1 MMYRIL
7 IVDDEKI
14 ERDEIRQILK
24 RAGMELEI
32 WEASNGKE
40 ACACLEQKHVDILL
54 TDIRMPVMD
63 GMELLQEVCPRYP
76 ELKIMIFSAYG
87 RFEYARTAMKL
98 GVRDYILKPVNPEE
112 FTDWIRSLI
121 RELDEQLLSKNREAE
136 TDTFMKEHILYSLVN
151 GAKAQE
157 LQKKTGD
164 YFDVQE
170 INRYQRM
177 VLLEVNDDFFGRMGT
192 EFEPILAGVLQEGY
206 KYLNLNEQ
214 QSILFLED
222 HREWDYTK
230 IAEALVDGVKRRY
243 NERCFAAVGGCMENP
258 VKEIGDCFE
267 ALEECME
274 RKFFE
279 TEYRVFVV
287 SEREDGGMPEQMDDD
302 ALVKQMKQDIKM
314 KDIDSLRQHF
324 EVMCD
329 KYGQNNRFS
338 QIYIKFVF
346 SNLLKEFYENLPSSK
361 GQSLEREIEK
371 LYNATEF
378 TTLRAIVNHNME
390 RLEKE
395 FESYPQIVHKEIESV
410 KKYIYENY
418 DKEISVDHLADMVCM
433 APSYLSHVFK
443 KETGQNLSKFIKNYR
458 MEKAKEMLD
467 ETHHKIVHIS
477 YAVGYS
483 NVSYFCQSFREYFGV
498 SPQRYRDQG
507 DRIDR

>member
-1 MMYRIL
+1 MYRIL

-14 ERDEIRQILK
+14 ERDGIRQMLK
-24 RAGMELEI
+24 RAGIELEI
-32 WEASNGKE
+32 QEASNGRE
-40 ACACLEQKHVDILL
+40 ASACLEQNRVDILL
-54 TDIRMPVMD
+54 TDIRMPVVD
-63 GMELLQEVCPRYP
+63 GMELLKQVCPRYP
-76 ELKIMIFSAYG
+76 EMKSIIFSGCG
-87 RFEYARTAMKL
+87 RFEYAKEAMKL
-98 GVRDYILKPVNPEE
+98 GVRDYLLKPVKPEE
-112 FTDWIRSLI
+112 LAATIRSLI
-121 RELDEQLLSKNREAE
+121 RELDEQMLSKNREAE

-151 GAKAQE
+151 GAKAE
-157 LQKKTGD
+157 EVEKKRRD
-164 YFDVQE
+164 YFDAEE

-177 VLLEVNDDFFGRMGT
+177 ILLEVNDDFFGRMGT
-192 EFEPILAGVLQEGY
+192 EIEPILTGVLQEDC

-214 QSILFLED
+214 QSILFLEER
-222 HREWDYTK
+222 REWDYTK
-230 IAEALVDGVKRRY
+230 IAEDLVDAVKKRY
-243 NERCFAAVGGCMENP
+243 NERCFAAIGGCMEHP
-258 VKEIGDCFE
+258 AQEIGRCFE
-267 ALEECME
+267 VLEECME

-279 TEYRVFVV
+279 TEYRIFMA
-287 SEREDGGMPEQMDDD
+287 SERVDGGMPAQMDDD

-329 KYGQNNRFS
+329 KYGQNNSFS

-346 SNLLKEFYENLPSSK
+346 SNLLKDFYENLPSGK
-361 GQSLEREIEK
+361 GQSLEREIER

-378 TTLRAIVNHNME
+378 SMIREVVNHSIE
-390 RLEKE
+390 RLGKE

-467 ETHHKIVHIS
+467 ETHHKIVQIS

-507 DRIDR
+507 DQIDL